1 MKGKL
6 NGLSRRRART
16 RNGRND
22 IETLPNKLR
31 CRPWRP
37 TGMPKSTSCSCSDD
51 SNQAVA
57 KAVGE
62 ITLNDVER
70 FRHIVLSSHRL
81 LVEPIS

>member
-1 MKGKL
+1 
-6 NGLSRRRART
+6 
-16 RNGRND
+16 
-22 IETLPNKLR
+22 
-31 CRPWRP
+31 
-37 TGMPKSTSCSCSDD
+37 MPKSTSCSCSDD

-81 LVEPIS
+81 PVEPNS